1 MTPAPIALVAA
12 CLGGLVTALALVL
25 GVLNLVAGTT
35 RPDMLSLAGSVV
47 VLPAGLVALAAGF
60 YVGRRVWATLR
71 PPADSPAEP
80 PPETEDGAP

>member
-1 MTPAPIALVAA
+1 MTPAPVALVLAG
-12 CLGGLVTALALVL
+12 LGGAVTALVLVL

-35 RPDMLSLAGSVV
+35 GPDMLSLAGAVV
-47 VLPAGLVALAAGF
+47 VLPAGLVALAAGL

-71 PPADSPAEP
+71 PPPAP